1 VDSDRTLFR
10 MNASDASGREWMRP
24 RRPNRYLGG
33 MSATNGCGAGPADE
47 YTRRLAS
54 RGSAA
59 DACRRRSAV
68 VSNVRLAVFAVGI
81 AVVAAVFGPKV
92 LSEVWLLPPLII
104 FIGLVVVH
112 DREIRRGDRAERSV
126 AFYEAGAA
134 RLEGRWM
141 SRSESSGEA
150 FREAAHPYSEDLDI
164 FGQGSLFELLSLA
177 RTRAGER
184 TLAAWLSSPATSE
197 VALARQPAVAEL
209 APKLDLREDLWLIG
223 APVGAGM
230 HPDELRSW
238 GDCAPNGSGK
248 VLRLI
253 APVLASLTIA
263 ALIAWWVFGVGSVP
277 FQVMLLI
284 QSAFALSLRGR
295 VRRTILAVD
304 APCRD
309 LALFSALLERL
320 EREDFEA
327 PRLRSLLAALEGRE
341 HLASERIARLRRY
354 VDLLDARRNQLFAPI
369 GALLLWSTQL
379 ALAIEDWRTAWG
391 PKLGEWIEA
400 VGEVEALASLA
411 GFHFENPASVFP
423 EILEAGTRFEAK
435 ALAHPL
441 LPSGRRIVNDVALS
455 EELQLLV
462 VSGSN
467 MSGKSTL
474 LRTVG
479 TNAVLALAGGAVVAE
494 RLCLSR
500 LAIGASIRIQDS
512 LLDGSSHFYAE
523 IQRLRLIMELAD
535 RETPLLFLVDE
546 ILHGTNSHDRGV
558 GAEAVVRGFVERG
571 ALGLVTTH
579 DLALARVADALAP
592 RAANVHFEDHLEA
605 GAIAFDYRLRP
616 GVVEKSN
623 ALELMRAVGLAV

>member
-1 VDSDRTLFR
+1 
-10 MNASDASGREWMRP
+10 
-24 RRPNRYLGG
+24 
-33 MSATNGCGAGPADE
+33 MSATNGCGAEPADE

-54 RGSAA
+54 RRNAA
-59 DACRRRSAV
+59 DACHRRSAV
-68 VSNVRLAVFAVGI
+68 VSNVRLAVFAAGV
-81 AVVAAVFGPKV
+81 AVAAAVFGPKV
-92 LSEVWLLPPLII
+92 LSEAWLLPPLVV

-112 DREIRRGDRAERSV
+112 DRLIRRGDRAERAV
-126 AFYEAGAA
+126 AFYEAGVA

-141 SRSESSGEA
+141 GRSESSGEA
-150 FREAAHPYSEDLDI
+150 FREAAHPYSEDLDL

-177 RTRAGER
+177 RTRAGEC
-184 TLAAWLSSPATSE
+184 TLAAWLLSPATAEE
-197 VALARQPAVAEL
+197 VIARQPAVAEL

-223 APVGAGM
+223 APVAAGM
-230 HPDELRSW
+230 HPEELRRW
-238 GDCAPNGSGK
+238 GDAEPSASGK
-248 VLRLI
+248 GLRLV

-263 ALIAWWVFGVGSVP
+263 ALVAWWTLGIGSVP
-277 FQVMLLI
+277 FQVMLVI
-284 QSAFALSLRGR
+284 QSGFALSLRGR
-295 VRRTILAVD
+295 VRQTILAVD

-320 EREDFEA
+320 ESEDFDA
-327 PRLRSLLAALEGRE
+327 PRLRSLLEALDSGE

-354 VDLLDARRNQLFAPI
+354 VDLLDARRNQLFVPI

-379 ALAIEDWRTAWG
+379 ALAIEDWRIAWG
-391 PKLGEWIEA
+391 PKLGEWLEA
-400 VGEVEALASLA
+400 VGEIEALASLA
-411 GFHFENPASVFP
+411 GFHFENPTSVFP
-423 EILEAGTRFEAK
+423 EILAEGTRFEAM

-441 LPSGRRIVNDVALS
+441 LPSERRIVNDVALG

-494 RLCLSR
+494 HLRVSR

-512 LLDGSSHFYAE
+512 LLEGSSHFYAE
-523 IQRLRLIMELAD
+523 IQRLRQIMELAD
-535 RETPLLFLVDE
+535 GETPLLFLVDE

-605 GAIAFDYRLRP
+605 GVIAFDYRLRP

>member
-1 VDSDRTLFR
+1 
-10 MNASDASGREWMRP
+10 
-24 RRPNRYLGG
+24 
-33 MSATNGCGAGPADE
+33 MSATNGCDGAPADE
-47 YTRRLAS
+47 YARRLAS
-54 RGSAA
+54 RRSGAE
-59 DACRRRSAV
+59 ACRRRSAV

-81 AVVAAVFGPKV
+81 AVGAAVFGPKV
-92 LSEVWLLPPLII
+92 LSEVWLLPPVVV

-112 DREIRRGDRAERSV
+112 DREIRRGDRAERAV

-141 SRSESSGEA
+141 GRSECTGEA
-150 FREAAHPYSEDLDI
+150 FREAEHPYTEDLDI

-184 TLAAWLSSPATSE
+184 TLADWLSRPATPE
-197 VALARQPAVAEL
+197 VALARQAAVAEL

-223 APVGAGM
+223 GPVAVGM
-230 HPDELRSW
+230 HPEELRSW
-238 GDCAPNGSGK
+238 GEAAPGASGK
-248 VLRLI
+248 VLRGI
-253 APVLASLTIA
+253 ASLLASLTIGT
-263 ALIAWWVFGVGSVP
+263 LVAWWALGVGSVP
-277 FQVMLLI
+277 FQVMLLV
-284 QSAFALSLRGR
+284 QSGFALSLRGR
-295 VRRTILAVD
+295 VRRSILAVE

-320 EREDFEA
+320 ECEA
-327 PRLRSLLAALEGRE
+327 FDSPRLRSLLAALDGGE
-341 HLASERIARLRRY
+341 HRASERIARLRRR

-379 ALAIEDWRTAWG
+379 ALAIEDWRSVFG
-391 PKLGEWIEA
+391 PRLGEWIDA

-411 GFHFENPASVFP
+411 GFHFENPSSVFP
-423 EILEAGTRFEAK
+423 EIVAAGACFEGRS
-435 ALAHPL
+435 LGHPL
-441 LPSGRRIVNDVALS
+441 LPPGRRIVNDVALDGG
-455 EELQLLV
+455 LQLLV

-494 RLCLSR
+494 HLRLSR

-512 LLDGSSHFYAE
+512 LLEGSSHFYAE
-523 IQRLRLIMELAD
+523 IQRLRLIMEIAD
-535 RETPLLFLVDE
+535 GETALLFLVDE

-571 ALGLVTTH
+571 AIGLVTTH

-592 RAANVHFEDHLEA
+592 RAANVHFEDHLE
-605 GAIAFDYRLRP
+605 GGVIAFDYRLRP

>member
-1 VDSDRTLFR
+1 
-10 MNASDASGREWMRP
+10 
-24 RRPNRYLGG
+24 
-33 MSATNGCGAGPADE
+33 MSATNGAAEEPADE
-47 YTRRLAS
+47 YARRLAA
-54 RGSAA
+54 RQSAA
-59 DACRRRSAV
+59 DDCRRRSTI
-68 VSNVRLAVFAVGI
+68 VSNVRLVVFAAGI
-81 AVVAAVFGPKV
+81 AVVAAIFGPKV
-92 LSEVWLLPPLII
+92 LSQAWLLPPVVV
-104 FIGLVVVH
+104 FIVLVVVH
-112 DREIRRGDRAERSV
+112 DRQIRQGDRAERAV
-126 AFYEAGAA
+126 AFYAAGLA

-141 SRSESSGEA
+141 GQGGSTGEA
-150 FREAAHPYSEDLDI
+150 FRDVAHPYSEDLDI

-184 TLAAWLSSPATSE
+184 TLAAWLSGPAKAE
-197 VALARQPAVAEL
+197 VALERQSAVAEL
-209 APKLDLREDLWLIG
+209 APRLDLREDLWRIG
-223 APVGAGM
+223 EEVAVGM
-230 HPDELRSW
+230 HPVELRSW
-238 GDCAPNGSGK
+238 GETAPDASRK
-248 VLRLI
+248 AMRLI
-253 APVLASLTIA
+253 APLLATSSIA
-263 ALIAWWVFGVGSVP
+263 ALVAWWTLGVGSVP
-277 FQVMLLI
+277 FQLTLLV

-295 VRRTILAVD
+295 VRRAIFEVE

-320 EREDFEA
+320 ESESFEA
-327 PRLRSLLAALEGRE
+327 PRLRSLLETLDCGE

-379 ALAIEDWRTAWG
+379 ALAIESWRLVYG
-391 PKLGEWIEA
+391 PKLADWIDA
-400 VGEVEALASLA
+400 VGEIEALASLA
-411 GFHFENPASVFP
+411 GFHYENPESVFP
-423 EILEAGTRFEAK
+423 EIQSEGSCFEAR

-441 LPSGRRIVNDVALS
+441 LPHGRRVVNDIALG
-455 EELQLLV
+455 EDLQMLV

-479 TNAVLALAGGAVVAE
+479 TNAVLALAGGAVVAAHL
-494 RLCLSR
+494 RVSG

-523 IQRLRLIMELAD
+523 IQRLRLIMDLAD
-535 RETPLLFLVDE
+535 GEMPLLFLVDE

-558 GAEAVVRGFVERG
+558 GAEAVVRGFVQRG

-579 DLALARVADALAP
+579 DLALARVADALEP

-605 GAIAFDYRLRP
+605 GVMVFDYRLRP

-623 ALELMRAVGLAV
+623 ALELMRAVGLSV

>member
-1 VDSDRTLFR
+1 
-10 MNASDASGREWMRP
+10 MNASGANRSPEWMRLSQ
-24 RRPNRYLGG
+24 PNRYIGS
-33 MSATNGCGAGPADE
+33 MSASNEWDGEPSGE

-54 RGSAA
+54 RSSAA
-59 DACRRRSAV
+59 EACRRRSAV

-92 LSEVWLLPPLII
+92 LSGAWLLPPVVV

-112 DREIRRGDRAERSV
+112 DHQIRRGERAERAV
-126 AFYEAGAA
+126 AFYEAGSA
-134 RLEGRWM
+134 RLEGRWPD
-141 SRSESSGEA
+141 RGESTGEE
-150 FREAAHPYSEDLDI
+150 FREAAHPYTEDLDI

-177 RTRAGER
+177 RTRAGEQ
-184 TLAAWLSSPATSE
+184 TLAAWLSTPAEPE
-197 VALARQPAVAEL
+197 VALARQAAVAEV

-223 APVGAGM
+223 APVAAGM
-230 HPDELRSW
+230 HPEELRNW
-238 GDCAPNGSGK
+238 GDCAPAASGK
-248 VLRLI
+248 VLRWI
-253 APVLASLTIA
+253 APLLAALTIA
-263 ALIAWWVFGVGSVP
+263 TLVAWWSMGIGSVP
-277 FQVMLLI
+277 FQVMLLV
-284 QSAFALSLRGR
+284 QSGFALSLRHR
-295 VRRTILAVD
+295 VRRSIVAVD

-309 LALFSALLERL
+309 LELFSALLERL
-320 EREDFEA
+320 EGEDFDA
-327 PRLRSLLAALEGRE
+327 PRLRSLKDALDSTG
-341 HLASERIARLRRY
+341 HPASERIARLRRY

-379 ALAIEDWRTAWG
+379 ALAIEDWRAVWG
-391 PKLGEWIEA
+391 PKLGDWIDA
-400 VGEVEALASLA
+400 VGEIEALASLA
-411 GFHFENPASVFP
+411 GFHFENRESVFP
-423 EILEAGTRFEAK
+423 EILAEGTCFEARG
-435 ALAHPL
+435 LAHPL
-441 LPSGRRIVNDVALS
+441 LPAGRRIANDVALD
-455 EELQLLV
+455 EELRLLV

-494 RLCLSR
+494 QLRLSR

-512 LLDGSSHFYAE
+512 LLGGSSHFYAE

-535 RETPLLFLVDE
+535 GETPLLFLVDE

-592 RAANVHFEDHLEA
+592 RAANVHFADHLED
-605 GAIAFDYRLRP
+605 GVIAFDFRLRP

>member
-1 VDSDRTLFR
+1 
-10 MNASDASGREWMRP
+10 
-24 RRPNRYLGG
+24 
-33 MSATNGCGAGPADE
+33 MSVTNGCEGRPADE
-47 YTRRLAS
+47 YALRLAA
-54 RGSAA
+54 RQGAA
-59 DACRRRSAV
+59 DACRRRSRI
-68 VSNVRLAVFAVGI
+68 VSNVRLAVFAAGI
-81 AVVAAVFGPKV
+81 AIVAAVFGPKV
-92 LSEVWLLPPLII
+92 LSQLWLLPPVVA
-104 FIGLVVVH
+104 FIGLVILH
-112 DREIRRGDRAERSV
+112 DRQIRQGDRAERAV
-126 AFYEAGAA
+126 LFYEAGKA
-134 RLEGRWM
+134 RLEGHWM
-141 SRSESSGEA
+141 GRGGSTGEA
-150 FREAAHPYSEDLDI
+150 FRDVAHPYSEDLDI

-184 TLAAWLSSPATSE
+184 TLAAWLSGPAAPE

-209 APKLDLREDLWLIG
+209 APRLDLREDLWLIG
-223 APVGAGM
+223 EPVAAGM

-238 GDCAPNGSGK
+238 GDAASAPSSK
-248 VLRLI
+248 LLRWT
-253 APVLASLTIA
+253 APLLVTLTIA
-263 ALIAWWVFGVGSVP
+263 ALIAWWRLGIGSVP
-277 FQVMLLI
+277 FQLMLLV
-284 QSAFALSLRGR
+284 QSGFALSLRGR
-295 VRRTILAVD
+295 VRRAIHAVE

-320 EREDFEA
+320 EAESFEA
-327 PRLRSLLAALEGRE
+327 PRLRSLLEALDCGE
-341 HLASERIARLRRY
+341 HLASERIARLQRY

-379 ALAIEDWRTAWG
+379 ALAIERWHSDYG
-391 PKLGEWIEA
+391 PKLADWIAA
-400 VGEVEALASLA
+400 VGEFEALASLA
-411 GFHFENPASVFP
+411 GFHFENPESVFP
-423 EILEAGTRFEAK
+423 EVEFEGTCFEARG
-435 ALAHPL
+435 LAHPL
-441 LPSGRRIVNDVALS
+441 LTAGRRVVNDIALG
-455 EELQLLV
+455 EDLQILV

-479 TNAVLALAGGAVVAE
+479 TNAVLALAGGAVVASQM
-494 RLCLSR
+494 RTSR

-535 RETPLLFLVDE
+535 GPTPLLFLVDE

-579 DLALARVADALAP
+579 DLALARVAEALAP

-605 GAIAFDYRLRP
+605 GVIAFDYRLRP

>member
-1 VDSDRTLFR
+1 MIAPGANRSL
-10 MNASDASGREWMRP
+10 EWMRLSQ
-24 RRPNRYLGG
+24 PNRYIGS
-33 MSATNGCGAGPADE
+33 MPASNEWDGEASTE

-54 RGSAA
+54 RSSAA
-59 DACRRRSAV
+59 EACRRRSAV
-68 VSNVRLAVFAVGI
+68 VSNVRLAVFAVGF
-81 AVVAAVFGPKV
+81 AVGAAVFGPKV
-92 LSEVWLLPPLII
+92 LSGAWLLPPVVV

-112 DREIRRGDRAERSV
+112 DRQIRRGERAERAV
-126 AFYEAGAA
+126 AFYEAGVA
-134 RLEGRWM
+134 RLEGRWPD
-141 SRSESSGEA
+141 RAESTGEE
-150 FREAAHPYSEDLDI
+150 FREAAHPYTDDLDI

-177 RTRAGER
+177 RTRAGEQ
-184 TLAAWLSSPATSE
+184 TLAAWLSTPAEPE
-197 VALARQPAVAEL
+197 VALARQAAVAEL

-223 APVGAGM
+223 APVAAGM
-230 HPDELRSW
+230 HPEELRNW
-238 GDCAPNGSGK
+238 GDCAPAASGK
-248 VLRLI
+248 VLRWI
-253 APVLASLTIA
+253 APLLAALTIA
-263 ALIAWWVFGVGSVP
+263 TLVAWWSMGIGSVP
-277 FQVMLLI
+277 FQVMVLV
-284 QSAFALSLRGR
+284 QSGFALSLRHR
-295 VRRTILAVD
+295 VRRSIVAVEE
-304 APCRD
+304 PCRD

-320 EREDFEA
+320 ECEDFDA
-327 PRLRSLLAALEGRE
+327 PRLRSLKDALSSSE
-341 HLASERIARLRRY
+341 HPASERIARLRRY

-379 ALAIEDWRTAWG
+379 ALAIEDWRAVWG
-391 PKLGEWIEA
+391 PKLGDWIEA
-400 VGEVEALASLA
+400 VGEIEALASLA
-411 GFHFENPASVFP
+411 GFHFENPESVFP
-423 EILEAGTRFEAK
+423 EILAEGTCFEARG
-435 ALAHPL
+435 LAHPL
-441 LPSGRRIVNDVALS
+441 LPPGRRIANDVALDDG
-455 EELQLLV
+455 LDDGLRLLV

-494 RLCLSR
+494 RLRMSR

-535 RETPLLFLVDE
+535 GETPLLFLVDE

-592 RAANVHFEDHLEA
+592 RAANVHFADHLEA
-605 GAIAFDYRLRP
+605 GVIAFDFRLRP